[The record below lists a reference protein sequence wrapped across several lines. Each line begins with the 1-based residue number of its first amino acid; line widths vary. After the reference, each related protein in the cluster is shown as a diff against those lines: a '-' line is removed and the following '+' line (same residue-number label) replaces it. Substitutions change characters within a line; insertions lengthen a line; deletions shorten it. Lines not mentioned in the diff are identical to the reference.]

1 MNKKKIV
8 VYTGVLFLSIGTLY
22 NFKMNRDVKFIEAR
36 NIMVSESDI
45 FKVSLV
51 AHRGFSSEEVGN
63 SREAITKSV
72 NSDYISGIEFDVRL
86 TEDGAPVLSH
96 GDKFKNSDNI
106 IRRIS
111 KSTLEELSNT
121 KSKTINNYESFSNM
135 LKDLFS
141 LTDMSCIR
149 MQRINSVGKKTGTF
163 VTLDET
169 MEIID
174 DKKRMYIELKFN
186 NNYNELSSKV
196 AIVLEKY
203 PDADFII
210 QCNNYEA
217 LKKMQKDYPKYKYQ
231 IIINEKSDLVY
242 LDADFDGY
250 AIKYTL
256 INYEKIKEKIK
267 QGKDISIWTINDL
280 NDFDDIINYMGKYSQ
295 SINYITDYP
304 DCLNYQYTR

>member
-1 MNKKKIV
+1 MDKKKIV
-8 VYTGVLFLSIGTLY
+8 VYTGVVFLSIGTLY
-22 NFKMNRDVKFIEAR
+22 SFKMNRDVKFTEAK
-36 NIMVSESDI
+36 NIMVSESNVS
-45 FKVSLV
+45 KVSLV

-63 SREAITKSV
+63 SKEAITESV

-86 TEDGAPVLSH
+86 TEDGEPVLSH
-96 GDKFKNSDNI
+96 GDKFKNSDND

-121 KSKTINNYESFSNM
+121 KSKTINNHESFCNM

-141 LTDMSCIR
+141 ITDMSCIR
-149 MQRINSVGKKTGTF
+149 MQRMNSVGKKTGAF

-174 DKKRMYIELKFN
+174 NQKRMYIELKFN
-186 NNYNELSSKV
+186 NNYSELSSKV

-203 PDADFII
+203 PEADFII

-242 LDADFDGY
+242 LDDDFDGY

-280 NDFDDIINYMGKYSQ
+280 ADFDNIINYMGNYSQ
-295 SINYITDYP
+295 SVNYITDYP